1 MKKSLASVEVMSEI
15 RGRLRSVRV
24 DDRARW
30 GKMTAKRMVRHL
42 ICSYELA
49 LGERTVEPAE
59 LPVPVLMKWI
69 ALRSGLRWPK
79 NVQTVPELKKAIT
92 EHSEVEFHV
101 LVRAVVESME
111 AVARGSKYAPSHPMF
126 GPMTAEDWM
135 RWGYLHA
142 DHHLR
147 QFGR

>member
-1 MKKSLASVEVMSEI
+1 MKSLASVEVLAEI
-15 RGRLRSVRV
+15 RGRLRNVRV

-42 ICSYELA
+42 ICSNEMA
-49 LGERTVEPAE
+49 LGEREVEPME
-59 LPVPVLMKWI
+59 MPVPVLMKWF
-69 ALRSGLRWPK
+69 ALQSGLRWPK
-79 NVQTVPELKKAIT
+79 NIQTVPELKRAIA
-92 EHSEVEFHV
+92 EYSDVELNV
-101 LVRAVVESME
+101 LVRAVIESVE
-111 AVARGSKYAPSHPMF
+111 AVALGTHYAPSHPMF
-126 GPMTAEDWM
+126 GPMTPEDWM

>member
-1 MKKSLASVEVMSEI
+1 MKKSLASVEVLSEI

-42 ICSYELA
+42 ICSYEVA
-49 LGERTVEPAE
+49 LGERTVEPLQG
-59 LPVPVLMKWI
+59 LPPVLVKWM

-79 NVQTVPELKKAIT
+79 NLQTVPELKRAIA
-92 EHSEVEFHV
+92 EHSEVEFDV
-101 LVRAVVESME
+101 LMRAVIESME
-111 AVARGSKYAPSHPMF
+111 AVARGTHYAPAHPMF
-126 GPMTAEDWM
+126 GPMTPEDWM

>member
-1 MKKSLASVEVMSEI
+1 MKSLASVEVLAEI
-15 RGRLRSVRV
+15 RGRLRNVRV
-24 DDRARW
+24 DDRTHW

-42 ICSYELA
+42 ICSYEVA
-49 LGERTVEPAE
+49 LGERTVGP
-59 LPVPVLMKWI
+59 LKGPPPVLMKWV

-79 NVQTVPELKKAIT
+79 NVRTVPELKRAIE
-92 EHSEVEFHV
+92 EHSEVEFDV
-101 LVRAVVESME
+101 LIRAVIESME
-111 AVARGSKYAPSHPMF
+111 AVARGPRYAPSHPMF
-126 GPMTAEDWM
+126 GPMTPEDWM

>member
-1 MKKSLASVEVMSEI
+1 MKKSLASVEVLSEI

-49 LGERTVEPAE
+49 LGERVVEPME
-59 LPVPVLMKWI
+59 WPLPVVIKWI
-69 ALRSGLRWPK
+69 ALRSGLRWRK
-79 NVQTVPELKKAIT
+79 NIQTVPELKRAIA
-92 EHSEVEFHV
+92 EHSEVEFDV
-101 LVRAVVESME
+101 LMRAVIESME
-111 AVARGSKYAPSHPMF
+111 AVARGTHYAPAHPMF
-126 GPMTAEDWM
+126 GPMTPEDWM

>member
-1 MKKSLASVEVMSEI
+1 MKSLASAEVLSEI
-15 RGRLRSVRV
+15 RVRLRTVRV

-42 ICSYELA
+42 ICSYEVA
-49 LGERTVEPAE
+49 LGERTVGPVKG
-59 LPVPVLMKWI
+59 LPPVLMKWV

-79 NVQTVPELKKAIT
+79 NVATMPELKYAIE
-92 EHSEVEFHV
+92 EHSEVEFNV
-101 LVRAVVESME
+101 LVRAVIESME
-111 AVARGSKYAPSHPMF
+111 ALARGPHYAPSHPMF
-126 GPMTAEDWM
+126 GPMSAGDWM

>member
-1 MKKSLASVEVMSEI
+1 MKSLASVEVLAEI
-15 RGRLRSVRV
+15 RGRLRNVRV

-42 ICSYELA
+42 ICSYEMA
-49 LGERTVEPAE
+49 LGERTVEPVKGPP
-59 LPVPVLMKWI
+59 PVVMKWV
-69 ALRSGLRWPK
+69 ALRSGFRWPK
-79 NVQTVPELKKAIT
+79 NVQTVPELKRAIA
-92 EHSEVEFHV
+92 EHSEVEFDI
-101 LVRAVVESME
+101 LVRAAVDSME
-111 AVARGSKYAPSHPMF
+111 AVASRMHYAPSHPMF
-126 GPMTAEDWM
+126 GPMTPEDWM

>member
-1 MKKSLASVEVMSEI
+1 MKSLASVEVLSEI

-30 GKMTAKRMVRHL
+30 GKMTAKRMMRHL
-42 ICSYELA
+42 ICSYEVA
-49 LGERTVEPAE
+49 LGERTVAPVEG
-59 LPVPVLMKWI
+59 PVPVLVKFI

-79 NVQTVPELKKAIT
+79 NIPTVPELKRAIA
-92 EHSEVEFHV
+92 EHSEVEFEV

-111 AVARGSKYAPSHPMF
+111 AVAKGTHYAPSHPMF
-126 GPMTAEDWM
+126 GPMTPEDWM

>member
-1 MKKSLASVEVMSEI
+1 MKSLASVEVLAEI
-15 RGRLRSVRV
+15 RGRLRNVRV

-42 ICSYELA
+42 ICSYEIA
-49 LGERTVEPAE
+49 LGERTVEPVE
-59 LPVPVLMKWI
+59 GPVPVLMKFI
-69 ALRSGLRWPK
+69 ALRSGFRWPK
-79 NVQTVPELKKAIT
+79 NIQTVPELKRAIA
-92 EHSEVEFHV
+92 EHSDVEFNV
-101 LVRAVVESME
+101 LMRAVVESTE
-111 AVARGSKYAPSHPMF
+111 AVARGGHYAPSHPMF
-126 GPMTAEDWM
+126 GPMSPEDWM

>member
-24 DDRARW
+24 DDRACW

-42 ICSYELA
+42 ICAYEMA
-49 LGERTVEPAE
+49 LGERSVEPME
-59 LPVPVLMKWI
+59 WPLPVVVKWI

-79 NVQTVPELKKAIT
+79 NVQTVPELKRAIV
-92 EHSEVEFHV
+92 EHSEVELDV
-101 LVRAVVESME
+101 LLRAVVESME
-111 AVARGSKYAPSHPMF
+111 AVARGPQYAPSHPIF
-126 GPMTAEDWM
+126 GPMTPEDWM

>member
-1 MKKSLASVEVMSEI
+1 MKSLASAKVLLDI
-15 RGRLRSVRV
+15 RGRLLQIEV

-30 GKMTAKRMVRHL
+30 GLMTSTQMVRHL
-42 ICSYELA
+42 AFAYEVA
-49 LGERTVEPAE
+49 LGERAVKPMKGIPPA
-59 LPVPVLMKWI
+59 VMKWV

-79 NVQTVPELKKAIT
+79 NLSSTPE
-92 EHSEVEFHV
+92 
-101 LVRAVVESME
+101 LVRALDDHSQATLEELVGTTLEKME
-111 AVARGSKYAPSHPMF
+111 AVASGTRWEPSHPMF
-126 GPMTAEDWM
+126 GPMRPADWM

>member
-1 MKKSLASVEVMSEI
+1 MKSLASVEVLAEI
-15 RGRLRSVRV
+15 RGRLRNVRV
-24 DDRARW
+24 DDRACW

-42 ICSYELA
+42 ICSYEIA
-49 LGERTVEPAE
+49 LGERTVEPVRG
-59 LPVPVLMKWI
+59 LPPVLMKWV

-79 NVQTVPELKKAIT
+79 NVQTVPELKRAIA
-92 EHSEVEFHV
+92 EHSEVEFDV
-101 LVRAVVESME
+101 LMRAVIESME
-111 AVARGSKYAPSHPMF
+111 AVARGTHYAPSHPMF
-126 GPMTAEDWM
+126 GPMSPEDWM